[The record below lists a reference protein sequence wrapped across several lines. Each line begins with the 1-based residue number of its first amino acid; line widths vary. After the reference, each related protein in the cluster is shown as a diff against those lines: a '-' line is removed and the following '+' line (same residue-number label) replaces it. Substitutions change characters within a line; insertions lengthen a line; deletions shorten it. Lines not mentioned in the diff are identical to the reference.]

1 MYIAIYYYSTLI
13 VFYSTAP
20 WFYQWRDALDTD
32 QKRFVLNAV
41 VLRRINRDNMEHD
54 LNLEITES
62 ILGIRL
68 SQERIKND
76 IKVYWTLPQ
85 DPHTI
90 INYP

>member
-13 VFYSTAP
+13 VFYSTSP